1 MNVITYSRVSTSNQD
16 YNRQIEEL
24 RSFCKKM
31 NWNIHKEFSEVIS
44 GGLETKDRPVLTES
58 IQHVKSNKIDKVLV
72 WDVSRLGRNTL
83 EVLKTIQIFTENK
96 ISLHIKNYNLETLDV
111 DGKTNPLTNF
121 MISILLS
128 VSNLER
134 SQIKERMVSGYNRH
148 IKNGGRVGRRMGY
161 RKSDEE
167 ILNEYPEIIKYLK
180 KERPIREIMK
190 LTGKSNGTIMK
201 VKRILSN

>member
-1 MNVITYSRVSTSNQD
+1 MNVITLSRVSTSVQD
-16 YNRQIEEL
+16 NTRQILEL
-24 RSFCKKM
+24 RDFCKKM

-58 IQHVKSNKIDKVLV
+58 IQHVRSNNIDKVVV

-96 ISLHIKNYNLETLDV
+96 ISLYIKNYNLETLDV

-121 MISILLS
+121 MVQILLS
-128 VSNLER
+128 VSTLER
-134 SQIKERMVSGYNRH
+134 DQIKQRMVSGYNRH
-148 IKNGGRVGRRMGY
+148 FKNGGSVGRKKGY

-167 ILNEYPEIIKYLK
+167 IMKEYPEIIKYLK
-180 KERPIREIMK
+180 KDRPIREIMK
-190 LTGKSNGTIMK
+190 LTGRSNGTIMK
-201 VKRILSN
+201 VKQILFS